1 MNLEQVMAEKFRVL
15 RPRQQQEVLTFI
27 ELLQSQVITP
37 PTSDELRKADSI
49 IARGIARAQAIA
61 PQPPELIWQ
70 RFDTIRQRL
79 ASLGD
84 PQ

>member
-15 RPRQQQEVLTFI
+15 GTKQHQEVLTFI
-27 ELLQSQVITP
+27 ELLQSQVIIP
-37 PTSDELRKADSI
+37 PTSDELRKADAI
-49 IARGIARAQAIA
+49 IACGIAHAQATA

-79 ASLGD
+79 ANLSVS
-84 PQ
+84 